1 MTAVSDF
8 YPRRLAR
15 DYGDVEGEIVACR
28 SSVALFDFSF
38 MSLAQVSGHDALK
51 VIARITER
59 RLDDMASG
67 RIRYALSCG
76 PNDWLRSDLTIWNEE
91 GGRYIVMSGHPDD
104 VADLVDQGRTTGKD
118 CSVEDLSDAIAVLS
132 MQGPDALH
140 ALDDLVDGERLRVL
154 SYFGFAAF
162 DIDGVPCL
170 IGRLGYT
177 GERGFE
183 IILPVEHCA
192 KLWEQ
197 LAQRARP
204 AGFAAA
210 DCLRIEAGFV
220 LFANEFRLPVTARDA
235 GLEPFGGDDAA
246 PSRFRLICFRA
257 ETKEPP
263 ILWRPPQDVVAPDSG
278 SIAITSACHSI
289 LARGTIGL
297 GYVPVTETEPSG
309 PFSDPSGQFRDVHE
323 VSKPFYDRFKQR
335 PRGDWN

>member
-1 MTAVSDF
+1 MTAVGNF
-8 YPRRLAR
+8 YSGRLVR

-28 SSVALFDFSF
+28 SSVALFNFSF
-38 MSLAQVSGHDALK
+38 MSLARVSGHDALK
-51 VIARITER
+51 AIARITER
-59 RLDDMASG
+59 RLDDMAPG
-67 RIRYALSCG
+67 RIRYALSCN
-76 PNDWLRSDLTIWNEE
+76 PNGWLRSDLTIWNEE

-104 VADLVDQGRTTGKD
+104 VADLVDQARSMGKE
-118 CSVEDLSDAIAVLS
+118 CSVEDLSDTIAVLS
-132 MQGPDALH
+132 VQGPNALH
-140 ALDDLVDGERLRVL
+140 ALDGLVDGERLRVL

-183 IILPVEHCA
+183 IILPVEHRA

-278 SIAITSACHSI
+278 TIAITSACHSN

-297 GYVPVTETEPSG
+297 GYIPVTETGPSG
-309 PFSDPSGQFRDVHE
+309 PFIDPSGQFRDVHE
-323 VSKPFYDRFKQR
+323 VPKPFYDRLKQR
-335 PRGDWN
+335 PHGDWN